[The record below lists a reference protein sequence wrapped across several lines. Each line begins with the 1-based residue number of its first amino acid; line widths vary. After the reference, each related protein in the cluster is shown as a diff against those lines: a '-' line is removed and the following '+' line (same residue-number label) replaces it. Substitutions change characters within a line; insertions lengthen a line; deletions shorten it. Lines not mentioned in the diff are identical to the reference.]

1 MERHVKERLVGAA
14 VLVAAAVILIPEMLS
29 GPDRG
34 PDQVAAQPAGE
45 TPLKT
50 YTIDLTRSPAEQS
63 QEMPGADSIPSTEA
77 PPPEITTEPETT
89 APREEGAQED
99 PPPQVNPESEE
110 VASPAARPAQTA
122 PPQVATA
129 EPPKPATA
137 LPRPPTTQAAPTVQT
152 DSSGGWA
159 VQLGSFSSRA
169 TADGLEKKMQA
180 QGYEAFVMPVKSGG
194 ATLYRVRVG
203 PMKDRESASKALA
216 RIKATV
222 PAAAVVKH
230 P

>member
-29 GPDRG
+29 GPDRDS
-34 PDQVAAQPAGE
+34 DQAVAQAPGDA
-45 TPLKT
+45 PLKT

-63 QEMPGADSIPSTEA
+63 QQEPESQAVPSTAA
-77 PPPEITTEPETT
+77 PPPEQSVGPGS
-89 APREEGAQED
+89 AAAQE
-99 PPPQVNPESEE
+99 QVAESRPSTQANPESSVVMPESE
-110 VASPAARPAQTA
+110 AVQPPAPQASDPPKTVAEPASP
-122 PPQVATA
+122 PP
-129 EPPKPATA
+129 
-137 LPRPPTTQAAPTVQT
+137 AAPV
-152 DSSGGWA
+152 SAGWA

-169 TADGLEKKMQA
+169 TADGLEKKMEA
-180 QGYEAFVMPVKSGG
+180 QGYEAFVMPVRSGG
-194 ATLYRVRVG
+194 ATLYRVRIG
-203 PMKDRESASKALA
+203 PMQDRETAARTLA

>member
-29 GPDRG
+29 GPDRS
-34 PDQVAAQPAGE
+34 PERAASQLPGD

-50 YTIDLTRSPAEQS
+50 YTIDLSRSPAQQS
-63 QEMPGADSIPSTEA
+63 QEAPDSPVPSTAA
-77 PPPEITTEPETT
+77 PPPEIIPEPETT
-89 APREEGAQED
+89 APREQSPQANPDSEVV
-99 PPPQVNPESEE
+99 PPQTVQPAE
-110 VASPAARPAQTA
+110 AS

-129 EPPKPATA
+129 QPPKVVAEPP
-137 LPRPPTTQAAPTVQT
+137 RPQPTQAAPVQS
-152 DSSGGWA
+152 DPGGGWA

-169 TADGLEKKMQA
+169 TADGLEKKMRA

-194 ATLYRVRVG
+194 ATLYRVRIG

-216 RIKATV
+216 RIKTTV